1 MTIELICIN
10 EFELEGFKFKY
21 GRKYNIIIGYYY
33 HSYIV
38 INNILKLP
46 IEQIILDYNFS
57 DKKGYR
63 VIKNIDKRDF
73 YHI

>member
-10 EFELEGFKFKY
+10 EFEQDSYRFKY

-38 INNILKLP
+38 INNILELP
-46 IEQIILDYNFS
+46 IEQIKIDYNFS
-57 DKKGYR
+57 DKKGFR
-63 VIKNIDKRDF
+63 KSQINKILNI
-73 YHI
+73 

>member
-10 EFELEGFKFKY
+10 EFEQDSYRFKY

-38 INNILKLP
+38 IDNNKNLP
-46 IEQIILDYNFS
+46 IEQIILDYHFS

-63 VIKNIDKRDF
+63 KLQINKILNI
-73 YHI
+73 

>member
-38 INNILKLP
+38 IDNKNLP
-46 IEQIILDYNFS
+46 IEQIILDYHFS

-63 VIKNIDKRDF
+63 KLQINKILNI
-73 YHI
+73 

>member
-1 MTIELICIN
+1 MRIELICTN

-21 GRKYNIIIGYYY
+21 GGKYKVIIGYYY

-38 INNILKLP
+38 IDNNKNLP
-46 IEQIILDYNFS
+46 IEQIILDYHFS

-63 VIKNIDKRDF
+63 KLQINKILNI
-73 YHI
+73 

>member
-10 EFELEGFKFKY
+10 EFEEGGYKFKY
-21 GRKYNIIIGYYY
+21 GRKYKIIIGYYY

-46 IEQIILDYNFS
+46 IEQIKIDYNFS
-57 DKKGYR
+57 DKKGFR
-63 VIKNIDKRDF
+63 KSQINKILNIWNG
-73 YHI
+73 

>member
-1 MTIELICIN
+1 MKIELICIN
-10 EFELEGFKFKY
+10 EFELAGFEFKY

-38 INNILKLP
+38 INNNYNLP

-63 VIKNIDKRDF
+63 QLQINKILNI
-73 YHI
+73 

>member
-10 EFELEGFKFKY
+10 EFELEGFN
-21 GRKYNIIIGYYY
+21 GRKYKIIIGYYY

-46 IEQIILDYNFS
+46 IEQFILDYHFS
-57 DKKGYR
+57 DKKGFR
-63 VIKNIDKRDF
+63 KSQINKILNI
-73 YHI
+73 

>member
-10 EFELEGFKFKY
+10 EFELEGLKFKY

-33 HSYIV
+33 HSYI
-38 INNILKLP
+38 IIDNNYNLP
-46 IEQIILDYNFS
+46 IEQIILDYHFS

-63 VIKNIDKRDF
+63 KLQINKILNI
-73 YHI
+73 